1 MHLQFPIYY
10 IDDEGTIQHP
20 SLSFYIHQRTCLLR
34 NCWHNLY
41 VMLGFGGNILFF
53 IKFWMLNCFNILTWI
68 TPHRK
73 FVLGAESGRRCPQC
87 QPWRPSSPQYDIRL
101 GSVL

>member
-10 IDDEGTIQHP
+10 IDDEGSIQHP

-53 IKFWMLNCFNILTWI
+53 IKFWMLNCFFGIF
-68 TPHRK
+68 K
-73 FVLGAESGRRCPQC
+73 FVLAVEVQSRRCPQC

>member
-10 IDDEGTIQHP
+10 IDDEGSIQRP

-53 IKFWMLNCFNILTWI
+53 IKFWMLNCFFVISKGDILTRI
-68 TPHRK
+68 TPRRK
-73 FVLGAESGRRCPQC
+73 FVLGAESAV
-87 QPWRPSSPQYDIRL
+87 SSVSAMASQQSP
-101 GSVL
+101 V